1 MTTNAR
7 QRQRAITKILT
18 FLHQGGDFEEA
29 KKMFNDQFSNVD
41 VAEITAAE
49 RELIANGL
57 NPIEIQ
63 NLCNVHAAVFKGAIT
78 NNQQTPAFEKP
89 GHPVNTL
96 KLENKII
103 SSLINDELLPVE
115 KKWQQ
120 DGTNPNYLKRMQQ
133 ALSDL
138 KTIDK
143 HYARKENTI
152 FPLMDKYGITAP
164 PKVMW
169 GVDDNIRQWID
180 QAYQLVHQEPLPD
193 KYQIEA
199 AIEKAA
205 KEVLEMIFKEEDIML
220 PMLDEVATPQD
231 WKTVRDDEDEIGYTL
246 IPTPLPWSPTKAE
259 IEEAKDKPRNSKI
272 ARELNQFA
280 QQLAKDDAQVNDNPQ
295 QVPTPHQK
303 DLQATNEA
311 TFPKKLLDL
320 GTGNL
325 EIKQLI
331 AIFQT
336 LPVDLTFVDHTDH
349 VRWFS
354 DNQHRI
360 FPRTKS
366 VIGRAVVNCHPPKS
380 VDKVQQILH
389 NFHSGKSNHAEFWI
403 DLHGERFIHIE
414 YFALHDPDGQYL
426 GCLEVSQDATHIRSL
441 TGEKRL

>member
-1 MTTNAR
+1 METNAR
-7 QRQRAITKILT
+7 QRQRAITEILT
-18 FLHQGGDFEEA
+18 FLHQGGDFEQA
-29 KKMFNDQFSNVD
+29 KKMFNDQFSEVD
-41 VAEITAAE
+41 VSEITSAE

-57 NPIEIQ
+57 NPTEIQ

-103 SSLINDELLPVE
+103 TSLINDELLPVE

-120 DGTNPNYLKRMQQ
+120 DGTNETYLKRMRQ
-133 ALSDL
+133 ALADL

-169 GVDDNIRQWID
+169 GVDDNIRQWINN
-180 QAYQLVHQEPLPD
+180 AFQLVNQDPLPD
-193 KYQIEA
+193 KYEIEA

-246 IPTPLPWSPTKAE
+246 IPTPLPWSPTKEE
-259 IEEAKDKPRNSKI
+259 IASAQNKPRNSQI
-272 ARELNQFA
+272 AQELNQFA
-280 QQLAKDDAQVNDNPQ
+280 QQLAESDDQVNADST
-295 QVPTPHQK
+295 TPLKVHEK
-303 DLQATNEA
+303 DSQAITASSDEQ
-311 TFPKKLLDL
+311 PLDL
-320 GTGNL
+320 GTGAL
-325 EIKQLI
+325 KLSQLI
-331 AIFQT
+331 AIFKT

-354 DNQHRI
+354 DNSHRI

-380 VDKVQQILH
+380 VDKVEKILQD
-389 NFHSGKSNHAEFWI
+389 FHSGANDHAEFWI

-414 YFALHDPDGQYL
+414 YFALHDEAGQYL
-426 GCLEVSQDATHIRSL
+426 GCLEVSQDATHLRSL

>member
-1 MTTNAR
+1 METNAR
-7 QRQRAITKILT
+7 QRQRAITEILT
-18 FLHQGGDFEEA
+18 FLHQGGDFEQA
-29 KKMFNDQFSNVD
+29 KKMFNDQFNEVD
-41 VAEITAAE
+41 VSEITSAE

-57 NPIEIQ
+57 NPTEIQ

-78 NNQQTPAFEKP
+78 NNQQTPAFKKP

-120 DGTNPNYLKRMQQ
+120 DGANETYLKRMRQ
-133 ALSDL
+133 ALADL

-169 GVDDNIRQWID
+169 GVDDNIRHWINN
-180 QAYQLVHQEPLPD
+180 ASQLVNQDPLPD
-193 KYQIEA
+193 KYEIEA

-205 KEVLEMIFKEEDIML
+205 KEVLEMIFKEEEIML

-231 WKTVRDDEDEIGYTL
+231 WKIVRDDEEEIGYIL
-246 IPTPLPWSPTKAE
+246 IPTPLPWSPTEDELAA
-259 IEEAKDKPRNSKI
+259 AKDKPRHSKI
-272 ARELNQFA
+272 AQDLNQFA
-280 QQLAKDDAQVNDNPQ
+280 QQLAQDDQQANADSAPSLKVHEKNPQ
-295 QVPTPHQK
+295 TV
-303 DLQATNEA
+303 ATNSNDQ
-311 TFPKKLLDL
+311 PLDL
-320 GTGNL
+320 GTGAL
-325 EIKQLI
+325 KLSQLI
-331 AIFQT
+331 AIFKT

-354 DNQHRI
+354 DNDHRI

-380 VDKVQQILH
+380 VDKVEKILQD
-389 NFHSGKSNHAEFWI
+389 FHSGENDHAEFWI
-403 DLHGERFIHIE
+403 DLHQERFIHIE
-414 YFALHDPDGQYL
+414 YFALHDEASKYL
-426 GCLEVSQDATHIRSL
+426 GCLEVSQDATHLRSL